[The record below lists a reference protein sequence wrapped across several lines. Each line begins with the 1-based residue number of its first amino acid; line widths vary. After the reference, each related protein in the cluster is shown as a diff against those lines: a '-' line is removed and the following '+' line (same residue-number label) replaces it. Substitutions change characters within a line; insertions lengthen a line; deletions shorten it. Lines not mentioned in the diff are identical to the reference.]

1 MFIVSFPECYTFE
14 VNTFATKN
22 SIVKLQHATVLAG
35 SVSVSPGDT
44 SAPMWSSQIKK
55 KNTFAQKGVERG
67 FSGAQY
73 FNWFAWSI
81 QYQPRCG
88 RRNKNFLP
96 VCLRRRNKQ
105 INYNYCPLC
114 PPWYINIKWC
124 KGAYENTWILVNWR
138 GGRAQVALQWT
149 MRRSC
154 LHKHHK
160 VNITHFLKSTFLLEC
175 ILLLECGVEMVRE
188 GPRAAALKT
197 RRGSVTWTLSEGV
210 WLLCSCV
217 LYNNDYSRR

>member
-1 MFIVSFPECYTFE
+1 MFLFQSAILLKWIHLLP
-14 VNTFATKN
+14 K
-22 SIVKLQHATVLAG
+22 TVL
-35 SVSVSPGDT
+35 
-44 SAPMWSSQIKK
+44 SSYSMQQYWQDQFQWYQCTHVVQSDKK
-55 KNTFAQKGVERG
+55 KNTFAQKGGERD

-81 QYQPRCG
+81 QYQSRCG

-124 KGAYENTWILVNWR
+124 KGAYENTWILANWR

-210 WLLCSCV
+210 WLLCSRV

>member
-1 MFIVSFPECYTFE
+1 MFLLQSAILLKWIHLLQKQYCQATACNSTGRISF
-14 VNTFATKN
+14 
-22 SIVKLQHATVLAG
+22 S
-35 SVSVSPGDT
+35 DT
-44 SAPMWSSQIKK
+44 GWYQCTHVVQSDKK
-55 KNTFAQKGVERG
+55 KNTFAQKGGERD

-96 VCLRRRNKQ
+96 VCLRWRNKQ

-154 LHKHHK
+154 LHKHYK

-210 WLLCSCV
+210 WLLCSRV